1 MGEKF
6 CTNCAAEVAQ
16 KYCGNCGEVAEL
28 KRINGHYILHEIE
41 HVLHF
46 ERGILYT
53 IKELLINPGS
63 CIRNFISESRSR
75 LVKPIIFIIITS
87 LIYMLINNF
96 FHIEDIYIKQ
106 EGLPTDSSYFKMLT
120 WMQANYG
127 YMNIISAAFIALWLK
142 IFFRKYNYNFF
153 ELIIML
159 CFILGITMLI
169 FAVFGLITGLTDIN
183 LFAAS
188 GVLGFVYAIYGIGNF
203 YKKGKVSSYLKA
215 FGSYILGFITM
226 FLAVFI
232 IGFAVDS
239 LFL

>member
-1 MGEKF
+1 MSAKI
-6 CTNCAAEVAQ
+6 CTNCTAEVTQ
-16 KYCGNCGEVAEL
+16 KYCGNCGEVAQL
-28 KRINGHYILHEIE
+28 KRINGHYIIHEIE

-63 CIRNFISESRSR
+63 CIRNFISKSRSR

-87 LIYMLINNF
+87 LIYTLINNF
-96 FHIEDIYIKQ
+96 FHIEDTYIKQ
-106 EGLPTDSSYFKMLT
+106 DGIPTDSTYFKILN
-120 WMQANYG
+120 WMQTHYG

-142 IFFRKYNYNFF
+142 IFFKKYDYNFF

-169 FAVFGLITGLTDIN
+169 FAIFGLITGLTGIN
-183 LFAAS
+183 LFAVA
-188 GVLGFVYAIYGIGNF
+188 GILGFVYAIYGIGNF

-215 FGSYILGFITM
+215 SGSYVLGFITM
-226 FLAVFI
+226 FLAVGI
-232 IGFAVDS
+232 IGFVVD
-239 LFL
+239 LIF